1 MRGMSYVTPA
11 KDCIHKRRQHLAI
24 IIFTTRAASREKQ
37 QMESAKHTYDYDLF
51 VLGTISAFL
60 FVYLYAARVE
70 L

>member
-1 MRGMSYVTPA
+1 
-11 KDCIHKRRQHLAI
+11 LAI
-24 IIFTTRAASREKQ
+24 IIFTTRAASREQ